1 MRAAVQP
8 PTESASRVAPATMK
22 ESPVLL
28 LEANVKWC
36 LGPNDG
42 GAATMVLVQL
52 LEGLMMTVGVLPN
65 IGGLEVNK

>member
-1 MRAAVQP
+1 M
-8 PTESASRVAPATMK
+8 
-22 ESPVLL
+22 LL
-28 LEANVKWC
+28 LEANVKLC

-52 LEGLMMTVGVLPN
+52 LEGLLMMTVGVLPL